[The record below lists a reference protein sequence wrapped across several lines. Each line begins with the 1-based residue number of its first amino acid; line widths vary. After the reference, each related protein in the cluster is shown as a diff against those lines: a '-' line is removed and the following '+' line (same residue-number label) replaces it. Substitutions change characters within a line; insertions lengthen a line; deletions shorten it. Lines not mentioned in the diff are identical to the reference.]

1 MHSLKQSDSLNTVKT
16 RWHVGN
22 LHECVAECH
31 FNLTLPMSAVLFL
44 RLSFILSVA
53 RVEFELDE
61 SCFRRD
67 EFPRVA

>member
-1 MHSLKQSDSLNTVKT
+1 VHGLKQSDSLGTVKNHL
-16 RWHVGN
+16 HVGN
-22 LHECVAECH
+22 RHECVTECH
-31 FNLTLPMSAVLFL
+31 FNLTLPVTAVLFL

-67 EFPRVA
+67 VFPRVA